1 MTTVTRRPIFRE
13 VIRFEVYGVDIG
25 SYCLGLRVCSVKQD
39 RGWEGSFNYDSPSA
53 VCDDLPSTVL
63 QLSHEVEK
71 PYSILNL
78 GSDVIFP
85 AN

>member
-1 MTTVTRRPIFRE
+1 M
-13 VIRFEVYGVDIG
+13 
-25 SYCLGLRVCSVKQD
+25 KQD